1 MPPDA
6 EPGTPRRLERGRDHS
21 TLKILSL
28 LAILGLAALWRLPV
42 NHQEWRFLWCEN
54 DSLYQLH
61 RVQKCLEHYPR
72 VESVD
77 YDSHFPA
84 GYRVHWIN
92 LHTLFYATIAEVAGI
107 GPEQIDRLTSVLS
120 WIPPLFGLVAVLLA
134 VAVAQCFIAS
144 DLCALAVGLLCAFS
158 ADVVRPF
165 FFGTIDHHLFAHLG
179 VLLLVLGRLRQR
191 LGWWLLGLVS
201 LIAMTPEAI
210 IYVSVLL
217 GCVFLSELAALL
229 LRDEA
234 QLSPWSWYLSPAAVC
249 LLTWAADRTLAT
261 LPLPVLALSWIELSL
276 FQCLWLA
283 VLGIGMRRVLSAVA
297 SPWRR
302 VPRRSIVALG
312 ALGLFGAVCLLLLRW
327 TGVLDTLTERLLL
340 AHRFFVGEEASVF
353 RAGFWRAA
361 PWYRIL
367 AFSGVFFAAK
377 LVQCYRARAD
387 SGDWFRWIAL
397 SVALVL
403 GLKEYR
409 HLYVLSSLQ
418 LVGLGVA
425 LFETERFVRRLPVFA
440 GRALQAVPA
449 IVLALAVLPPFVRSD
464 VLDRAAIHGN
474 ACGGLPLLQEV
485 SGWLRL
491 NTPAARQP
499 GQERASYG
507 IFTPWSIGHHIHVFA
522 QRPVVVDPFNLEVD
536 SKEEDTVQAA
546 WLARRPDGLMAVLRK
561 DRARYLVLMNPAEE
575 IVGELIRNQ
584 VPKDRFVSF
593 AGGKPTFSPAMSQFA
608 SFRLFMTG
616 GLSGEFGQLQPRFYS
631 DESESYTVDEQG
643 SGPRRVIIPRA
654 QVYEVKPGAVVTGI
668 APKGEREVT
677 VSFTVRRSHKSD
689 AAIEVPVAVA
699 EDGRFRFPTALPAPE
714 EETTFRVEGAYRIK
728 AGSHTAEVTVTQ
740 DAVDHGGVI
749 EVKWTDQ
756 VARAEE
762 ESHERGAGEPPVG

>member
-1 MPPDA
+1 M
-6 EPGTPRRLERGRDHS
+6 LKRDRPI
-21 TLKILSL
+21 LWALSL
-28 LAILGLAALWRLPV
+28 LAILALAAVWRLPAT
-42 NHQEWRFLWCEN
+42 QREWRFLWCEN

-77 YDSHFPA
+77 YDSHYPR
-84 GYRVHWIN
+84 GYRIHWIN
-92 LHTLFYATIAEVAGI
+92 LHTLFYATVAKVAGI
-107 GPEQIDRLTSVLS
+107 GPEQLDRLTAVVS
-120 WIPPLFGLVAVLLA
+120 WLPPLFGLVAVLLA

-179 VLLLVLGRLRQR
+179 VLLLVLGRLRLR
-191 LGWWLLGLVS
+191 LWWWVLGLVS

-217 GCVFLSELAALL
+217 GCVFLAELAALL
-229 LRDEA
+229 LRDDA
-234 QLSPWSWYLSPAAVC
+234 QVSPWSWYLSPAAVSV
-249 LLTWAADRTLAT
+249 LTWASDRTLAT
-261 LPLPVLALSWIELSL
+261 SPLPVLALSWIELSL

-283 VLGIGMRRVLSAVA
+283 VVGIGMRGVLSAA
-297 SPWRR
+297 AAAPRQGR
-302 VPRRSIVALG
+302 ALPRRSVVALG
-312 ALGLFGAVCLLLLRW
+312 ALGLFGAACLLLLRW
-327 TGVLDTLTERLLL
+327 TGVFDSLTERLLL

-353 RAGFWRAA
+353 RGGFWRAA

-377 LVQCYRARAD
+377 LAQSYRTRAD
-387 SGDWFRWIAL
+387 SDDWFRWIAL
-397 SVALVL
+397 SVVLVL

-425 LFETERFVRRLPVFA
+425 LFGTERFLRRLPMFA
-440 GRALQAVPA
+440 GRVAQAVPG
-449 IVLALAVLPPFVRSD
+449 IVLTLAVASPFVRSD

-485 SGWLRL
+485 SGWLKL
-491 NTPAARQP
+491 HTPAARQP

-546 WLARRPDGLMAVLRK
+546 WLARQPDGLMAALRK
-561 DRARYLVLMNPAEE
+561 NQARYLVLMNPAEE

-593 AGGKPTFSPAMSQFA
+593 SGGEPTFSPAMSQFA

-631 DESESYTVDEQG
+631 DESETYTVAEQG

-654 QVYEVKPGAVVTGI
+654 QVYEVKPGAVITGI
-668 APKGEREVT
+668 APNGEREVT
-677 VSFTVRRSHKSD
+677 VSFTLRRSRKRD
-689 AAIEVPVAVA
+689 AAIEVPVAVG
-699 EDGRFRFPTALPAPE
+699 EDGRFRISTALPAPE
-714 EETTFRVEGAYRIK
+714 EETTFRVDSGYRIK
-728 AGSHTAEVTVTQ
+728 AGNHVAEVTVTQ
-740 DAVDHGGVI
+740 DAVDHGSVI
-749 EVKWTDQ
+749 EVQWADHT
-756 VARAEE
+756 ARVEE
-762 ESHERGAGEPPVG
+762 ERHERAAGESPVG